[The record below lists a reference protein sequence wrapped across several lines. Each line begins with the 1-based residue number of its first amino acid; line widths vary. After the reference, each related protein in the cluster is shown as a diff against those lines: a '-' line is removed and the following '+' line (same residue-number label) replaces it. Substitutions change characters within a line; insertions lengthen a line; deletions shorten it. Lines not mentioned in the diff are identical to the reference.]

1 MAHLNA
7 ILAAGAAL
15 AIAALTAAP
24 APANAPCI
32 SQDVAIPA
40 GGDTVLAGT
49 LTCPDTPVR
58 AVMVMVT
65 GSGPHTRDGVISGAP
80 MFAEL
85 AEALAAG
92 GIATLRVDEAGV
104 GESTGPRTEGF
115 FERVPHVAA
124 SLAHVRARPEFAS
137 VPAGVYGHSEGASLG
152 VQAVADDTNAADFLV
167 LVGAPGADGRT
178 IWVDQQYALL
188 SGQFAHLGEARLDAV
203 RAALGAITDASI
215 AGAREDVFAAVR
227 TLFETLEAPAS
238 VYEDGSFDQYAERM
252 AGREMQVFL
261 SHDPVPA
268 FSQVERPVLAVW
280 GELDRQTRP
289 GLNRP
294 GLEAAR
300 HEAAEFTAVILE
312 DQDHFFLRGEG
323 LAPGEHRFGAMAL
336 APELPA
342 AILAWLETVLE

>member
-1 MAHLNA
+1 MAHMNA
-7 ILAAGAAL
+7 ILAAGAAF
-15 AIAALTAAP
+15 AIAALAAAP
-24 APANAPCI
+24 APANASCI
-32 SQDVAIPA
+32 SGDVTIPA
-40 GGDTVLAGT
+40 GGDTVLAGAV
-49 LTCPDTPVR
+49 TCPDTPLR
-58 AVMVMVT
+58 AVIIMIT
-65 GSGPHTRDGVISGAP
+65 GTGPHTRDGVISGAP

-85 AEALAAG
+85 AAALAEG
-92 GIATLRVDEAGV
+92 GVATLRVDEAGA
-104 GESTGPRTEGF
+104 GQSTGPQTQGF

-124 SLAHVRARPEFAS
+124 SFAYIRARPEFAG
-137 VPAGVYGHSEGASLG
+137 VPVGAYGHSEGASLA
-152 VQAVADDTNAADFLV
+152 VQLAADDPHAMDFLV
-167 LVGAPGADGRT
+167 LAGAPGADGRT

-188 SGQFAHLGEARLDAV
+188 SAQFAHLGEARMTATH
-203 RAALGAITDASI
+203 AALSAIADASI
-215 AGAREDVFAAVR
+215 TGVREDVFAAVR
-227 TLFETLEAPAS
+227 TLFETLEAPQS

-268 FSQVERPVLAVW
+268 FSRVTRPVLAVW
-280 GELDRQTRP
+280 GDLDRQTRP

-300 HEAAEFTAVILE
+300 HEAAGFTAVVLE

-336 APELPA
+336 VPELPA